1 MSNAQS
7 IDPEILHRKV
17 VEKAQKDFTNDAD
30 AAESLEL
37 ACTVLGIPIHE
48 PPTGLDDVDDA
59 AVGII
64 AAVDRWLLR
73 DDAPS

>member
-1 MSNAQS
+1 MSDEQS
-7 IDPEILHRKV
+7 IAAEILHRKV

-37 ACTVLGIPIHE
+37 ACTVLGIPINE